1 MSTIY
6 FKYPT
11 KFVGIT
17 TKFSSSHL
25 GIDLGWNNNYGGKN
39 APIYSASAG
48 YVDSIT
54 TTGSAGNC
62 VTVRRNDKANNCTW
76 YFKYKHLSKISV
88 KKGQNVNIYTKIGN
102 MGNTGGN
109 YSNHLH
115 FDVVR
120 CPYGYKYTQTDS
132 ARKKYS
138 VNPTKYVYL
147 YPDQAVGD
155 SAKLVKKYTPKTKLT
170 YTVGNYKC
178 LYNMNIRTGAG
189 TSYRRKKV
197 KELTADGRS
206 HATSKN
212 LNDPACYKKGTIF
225 TASKIL
231 KAKDGSIWGKSP
243 SGYICIKGKTTTYCK
258 KV

>member
-6 FKYPT
+6 FKYPV

-25 GIDLGWNNNYGGKN
+25 GIDLGWNSSYGGKN

-54 TTGSAGNC
+54 TTGSAGKC

-102 MGNTGGN
+102 MGKTGGN
-109 YSNHLH
+109 YNEHLH
-115 FDVVR
+115 FDVVK
-120 CPYGYKYTQTDS
+120 CPYGYNYTQTDS
-132 ARKKYS
+132 ARRKYS

-155 SAKLVKKYTPKTKLT
+155 SAKLVKKYTPKSKN
-170 YTVGNYKC
+170 VIKYKTQGV
-178 LYNMNIRTGAG
+178 MNLRTGAG
-189 TSYRRKKV
+189 TKFSRKKV
-197 KELTADGRS
+197 KDMTTSGKK
-206 HATSKN
+206 HATSTN
-212 LNDPACYKKGTIF
+212 SNSYAQYKKGTTF
-225 TASKIL
+225 TAYEVW
-231 KAKDGSIWGKSP
+231 ARCP
-243 SGYICIKGKTTTYCK
+243 SGWICIENQNATYCK
-258 KV
+258 EI